1 MLGITV
7 RADLHQ
13 IDIMPQLPAAWDST
27 RLDNLRFG
35 EHKIDILITHK
46 SVSLEHVE
54 GSVPLTLIYYPTRDK
69 GYEFTLQPGD
79 SINIGNEGERQD

>member
-1 MLGITV
+1 V
-7 RADLHQ
+7 WADLHQ
-13 IDIMPQLPAAWDST
+13 ISITLRLPETWKST

-35 EHKIDILITHK
+35 EHEINIHITPEI
-46 SVSLEHVE
+46 VNLEHIE
-54 GSVPLTLIYYPTRDK
+54 GSVPLTFVYYPMKDK